1 MHYRPDPS
9 PCRESKCRSGSKLS
23 LESDHAVTLIRTLTQ
38 MHGSFSAI
46 AENLVCC
53 VIMAKQPEHTNLIKD
68 IKKLVIERPSVI
80 LPRTSAILLS
90 EFIPIMSTDP
100 RCTQLS

>member
-1 MHYRPDPS
+1 MVQIQVRVGSPS
-9 PCRESKCRSGSKLS
+9 VDWIQTQSGVGS
-23 LESDHAVTLIRTLTQ
+23 HAVTLTQ

-68 IKKLVIERPSVI
+68 IKKLVIERHSVI

-90 EFIPIMSTDP
+90 EFLPIMSTDP